1 MRYNETT
8 MTRSRQTM
16 PVSEFLEMNGTVKQQ
31 AEGENPIDWL
41 ASQFLPDAD
50 RDEGYQDWIVR
61 QVVQI
66 LETAL
71 LSDTVRDGR
80 HVARKVSGVE
90 MSTEDKNWLFKALGH
105 HPEVLAVW
113 RSLLAVAIA
122 GRGIYSEWGWSMSS
136 ALAPAIESLCGSV
149 PGYSIM
155 PMSGTCL
162 VKQSPFGGA
171 GTQLFYGKPAG
182 LNQLQP

>member
-71 LSDTVRDGR
+71 LSDAVRDGR
-80 HVARKVSGVE
+80 HVARKIAGVE
-90 MSTEDKNWLFKALGH
+90 IAAEDKAWLFRALGH
-105 HPEVLAVW
+105 HPTVLAVW
-113 RSLLAVAIA
+113 RTMAMDAIA
-122 GRGIYSEWGWSMSS
+122 
-136 ALAPAIESLCGSV
+136 A
-149 PGYSIM
+149 
-155 PMSGTCL
+155 
-162 VKQSPFGGA
+162 
-171 GTQLFYGKPAG
+171 
-182 LNQLQP
+182 

>member
-1 MRYNETT
+1 MQHTETIT
-8 MTRSRQTM
+8 TRSRQTM
-16 PVSEFLEMNGTVKQQ
+16 PIAEFLETNGTVKQQ

-71 LSDTVRDGR
+71 LSDAVRDGL
-80 HVARKVSGVE
+80 HVARKISGVE
-90 MSTEDKNWLFKALGH
+90 IAPEDKVWLFRALGH

-113 RSLLAVAIA
+113 RTMAMDAIA
-122 GRGIYSEWGWSMSS
+122 
-136 ALAPAIESLCGSV
+136 A
-149 PGYSIM
+149 
-155 PMSGTCL
+155 
-162 VKQSPFGGA
+162 
-171 GTQLFYGKPAG
+171 
-182 LNQLQP
+182 